1 MKKFFVLFLS
11 TVLLLSGCAS
21 SENSEIISGAGT
33 QNVVS
38 ENIPESSDSLDK
50 PEADGTDSVNSEDT
64 SLESGAETSEES
76 KAETI
81 APQTSENN
89 ELSEESSEII
99 QESQDPSESIPE
111 SEVLSESNPEN
122 AGGSDSS
129 SVPVE
134 STTVMVREQDTES
147 SKPDR
152 TESKPSVSTKKP
164 EASAAS
170 TSAATVTTP
179 VTVPDTAAPEFSEET
194 PEEKPDESAQ
204 GFYVSGT
211 KLFDANGNE
220 FVMRGINHPHSWF
233 KNQDETALAAIAKT
247 GANCVRIV
255 CSDGQQYTK
264 DSADTLLQL
273 VERCKTL
280 EMIAILE
287 VHDITGKDDLSALER
302 TVDYW
307 IEVKEALIGNEAYVM
322 LNIANEWIG
331 TWESDTWTKGYTT
344 AIPRLREAGIK
355 NTIIVDAAGWGQY
368 AKSISDGGEKV
379 FESDPLKNTMFS
391 IHMYGSAGKND
402 RVIKQNLE
410 RVTEKGLCVIV
421 GEFGHTHSDG
431 DVDEAFIMKYCG
443 ENDIGYLGWS
453 WKGNGGGVEYLDIAL
468 EWDGLTLSEDWGKN
482 LIEGDTGIRKTS
494 EKCSVF

>member
-1 MKKFFVLFLS
+1 MKRFFA
-11 TVLLLSGCAS
+11 LLLSAALLMGGCAAADNS
-21 SENSEIISGAGT
+21 AVVSEDVTSG
-33 QNVVS
+33 VVS
-38 ENIPESSDSLDK
+38 ENIQDSPVPSDKGERTSTAL
-50 PEADGTDSVNSEDT
+50 VNSDNA
-64 SLESGAETSEES
+64 SVGSGAETSVPQSSDNSVDREDMSESVVLPES
-76 KAETI
+76 K
-81 APQTSENN
+81 
-89 ELSEESSEII
+89 
-99 QESQDPSESIPE
+99 
-111 SEVLSESNPEN
+111 PEN
-122 AGGSDSS
+122 TANSNSSQASAESTAATESDGASDSS
-129 SVPVE
+129 VPPKTDSMPSASTKIPEE
-134 STTVMVREQDTES
+134 STTS
-147 SKPDR
+147 
-152 TESKPSVSTKKP
+152 
-164 EASAAS
+164 SAA
-170 TSAATVTTP
+170 ATP
-179 VTVPDTAAPEFSEET
+179 ASVPDTASPEAAEEV
-194 PEEKPDESAQ
+194 PAEKTNDSAE

-211 KLFDANGNE
+211 KLYDANGSE
-220 FVMRGINHPHSWF
+220 FVMRGINHPHNWF

-264 DSADTLLQL
+264 DSADTLSQL
-273 VERCKTL
+273 VERCKAL

-307 IEVKEALIGNEAYVM
+307 IEVKDALIGNEAYVI
-322 LNIANEWIG
+322 LNIANEWVG
-331 TWESDTWTKGYTT
+331 TWESDTWTKGYTA

-368 AKSISDGGEKV
+368 AKSISDGGEEV

-391 IHMYGSAGKND
+391 IHMYGSAGKNY
-402 RVIKQNLE
+402 RVIKQNLA

-431 DVDEAFIMKYCG
+431 DVDEMFIMKYCG

-468 EWDGLTLSEDWGKN
+468 EWDGSVLSEDWGKN

-494 EKCSVF
+494 EKCSVFK